1 MKKQL
6 IKLMFTVLTFGMLAS
21 MNAMATENEAD
32 SSIAIDTG
40 NNILVTSEDA
50 EQDGI
55 TAIQVSLKVKSTEK
69 ANVSFNFNEANSA
82 KIADF
87 RYHEDT
93 NTLNVYMADSEPIFK
108 SSDLLLGSVS
118 ATDTS
123 GNSVDV
129 KVTAVEES
137 LKFVSQNNLTTKTF
151 SFDGAETDETPETTD
166 IPESTT
172 GAVDTSETTTTTTT
186 TANYSLSI
194 EQKYPTDY
202 NIIIPEGTE
211 ELEAGQNFT
220 AYAENV
226 LIEHGEKLELSVTS
240 NNGWKLMDEKNPGN
254 TYGIEYRMGYGDG
267 KTRIEDKSAVILTVG
282 EGKETADVKLT
293 VLSVDDPQMAGKFS
307 DTLTFKVEITR

>member
-21 MNAMATENEAD
+21 MNAMATGNEAD

-40 NNILVTSEDA
+40 NNVSITSENA

-55 TAIQVSLKVKSTEK
+55 TAIQVSLKVKPTEK
-69 ANVSFNFNEANSA
+69 ANVSFNFNEENSA

-93 NTLNVYMADSEPIFK
+93 NMLNVYMADSEPIFK
-108 SSDLLLGSVS
+108 SSDLLELGSVS
-118 ATDTS
+118 ATDVS

-129 KVTAVEES
+129 KITAVEES
-137 LKFVSQNNLTTKTF
+137 LKFVSQNNLTAKVF
-151 SFDGAETDETPETTD
+151 SVEGAEIDETPETTD

-172 GAVDTSETTTTTTT
+172 GDADTSETTTTTTT
-186 TANYSLSI
+186 ANNSFVV
-194 EQKYPTDY
+194 EKKYPTDY
-202 NIIIPEGTE
+202 LITIPEGTE
-211 ELEAGQNFT
+211 ELEAGQEFT

-226 LIEHGEKLELSVTS
+226 LIEHGARLEMAVTS
-240 NNGWKLMDEKNPGN
+240 TNGWKLMDERNPEN
-254 TYGIEYRMGYGDG
+254 TTGIKYRMGYGDG
-267 KTRIEDKSAVILTVG
+267 KTSIKDKSAVILTVG
-282 EGKETADVKLT
+282 EGREKADVKLT
-293 VLSVDDPQMAGKFS
+293 VLSVDDPTMAGKFS